1 MDLSLERFRFGRT
14 LTIATLAALAAG
26 VVVGTVVPGTPEG
39 PLRWASRTLEAV
51 GVAWVR
57 GLRMTV
63 LPLVAGLVVVA
74 VLETSGRAGLAR
86 MGGAAAGIFIA
97 TYAAIGAVTTLL
109 FPPLVRSLGIDRG
122 ALASLPVEAPIQAP
136 SMTGELDVAE
146 WLLHAIPTNPFAA
159 AVEENLLQIVVFA
172 ALFAVAAG
180 RLAPAARATVAALF
194 SPLAE
199 ASLVVVAWLLKASPV
214 AVFALAYGAAREI
227 GFGAAWVLVSFAVVT
242 TVVMVILTL
251 GFIPLAGVV
260 GRVGTVRFAR
270 AAWPGQLVGLTTRS
284 SLAALPALVEGARSR
299 LRLPDPVVGF
309 GLPLAASMFKPNTLV
324 SGPGRVLFLAWV
336 LDLAIDPLGYVL
348 FIAYAM
354 LLAATTV
361 GIPSQSGRVSLLPAY
376 LALGIPIEAVMLLE
390 SVDVIWDFAATVLNA
405 TGYLAATTLLPRVGA
420 SAPAPEPAV

>member
-1 MDLSLERFRFGRT
+1 MDLSIERFRFGRV
-14 LTIATLAALAAG
+14 LTITTLAALAAG
-26 VVVGTVVPGTPEG
+26 VVAGTVVPGTVEG
-39 PLRWASRTLEAV
+39 PLRWGSRTLEAV

-86 MGGAAAGIFIA
+86 MGGAAAGIFFAI
-97 TYAAIGAVTTLL
+97 YAAIGAVTTLL
-109 FPPLVRSLGIDRG
+109 FPPLVRALGIDRG
-122 ALASLPVEAPIQAP
+122 ALSSLPVEAPIQAP
-136 SMTGELDVAE
+136 SMTGEMDVAE

-159 AVEENLLQIVVFA
+159 AAEENLLQIVVFA

-180 RLAPAARATVAALF
+180 RLAPAARTTVAALF

-199 ASLVVVAWLLKASPV
+199 ASLVLVAWLLKASPV

-336 LDLAIDPLGYVL
+336 LDLAIDPLSYVL
-348 FIAYAM
+348 FVGYAM

-405 TGYLAATTLLPRVGA
+405 TGYLATTTLLPRVGA
-420 SAPAPEPAV
+420 SASAPEPAG